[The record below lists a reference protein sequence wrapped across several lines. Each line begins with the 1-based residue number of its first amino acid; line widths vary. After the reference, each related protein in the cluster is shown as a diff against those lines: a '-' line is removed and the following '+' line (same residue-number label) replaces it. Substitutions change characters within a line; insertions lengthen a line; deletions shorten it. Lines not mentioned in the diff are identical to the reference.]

1 MDSYRCGAAKMGRL
15 LRHTCAPRR
24 TSPRNPD
31 TLLGS
36 PSARGIRREFGLRHL
51 AGIAADQIFAIGF
64 VAGGLGR
71 GQLVLARAKGRDPG
85 PHFTR
90 PFPAVRVSRVNSVAP
105 AAAAAPL
112 STGEAGSI
120 AHQSKRGQPER
131 LAKLRHVPDA
141 SFREIAGGKCAL
153 VHVAD
158 DPCGAAV

>member
-90 PFPAVRVSRVNSVAP
+90 PFPAVPCQSSEFSRPGRCRRPALDWGSRQYCAP
-105 AAAAAPL
+105 KQARAA
-112 STGEAGSI
+112 
-120 AHQSKRGQPER
+120 
-131 LAKLRHVPDA
+131 
-141 SFREIAGGKCAL
+141 
-153 VHVAD
+153 
-158 DPCGAAV
+158 